1 MFSNQYYTL
10 VAGFREYTLDAETKG
25 FDIAEILTDVKEALA
40 ASDWRRVQLLYTYY
54 DCENI
59 IGRRNGSS
67 AHNPLGRL
75 SAEEVTEELKSPTH
89 LPERLARVLRAYA
102 APEGEDAE
110 EVDVQ
115 QPFGRA
121 LLSAY
126 YEECAASNSRFLA
139 DWAELDRTIRNIVAA
154 AEARRR
160 GIAIEN
166 VVVGEGEVAEM
177 LRRSSAADFGLR
189 GELPFVEQ
197 LIAAVND
204 ERNMLEKERK
214 IDSIRWNEASE
225 LSSFDYFDLN
235 AVMAYLVKVNMV
247 ARWSALDRNTGRVMF
262 ERLIAELDGK
272 DLINKQ

>member
-1 MFSNQYYTL
+1 MFANQYYTL
-10 VAGFREYTLDAETKG
+10 VAGFREYALDAETKG
-25 FDIAEILTDVKEALA
+25 FDIEEILTDIEEALSA
-40 ASDWRRVQLLYTYY
+40 EDFRAVRLLYAYY

-59 IGRRNGSS
+59 IGRHNGSS
-67 AHNPLGRL
+67 SHNPLGRL
-75 SAEEVTEELKSPTH
+75 NAEEVGEELRAPKH
-89 LPERLARVLRAYA
+89 LPERIARVIRAYA
-102 APEGEDAE
+102 APDGEDAE
-110 EVDVQ
+110 SVDLQ
-115 QPFGRA
+115 QPFGRS

-126 YEECAASNSRFLA
+126 YEECAASKSRFLKA
-139 DWAELDRTIRNIVAA
+139 WAETDRAIRNIVAA

-160 GIAIEN
+160 DMAIES
-166 VVVGEGEVAEM
+166 VVVGEGEIAET

-214 IDSIRWNEASE
+214 IDLIRWSEASE

-235 AVMAYLVKVNMV
+235 AVLSYLVKVNMV
-247 ARWSALDRNTGRVMF
+247 ARWSALDRKAGREMF

-272 DLINKQ
+272 DLINKL